1 MPPIRNITTV
11 TLESIHEDI
20 PEYIHN
26 NQIIVANYN
35 DMKDVYLRMLKDRYL
50 FPIDRDILFACL
62 TDMTYMFCPGDDLN
76 NDRVVELLELEGD
89 DDGDDSDDDD
99 EDDGPQVAD
108 EVPPVSRVFPSVT
121 PDSAQ
126 CSSDNES
133 A

>member
-1 MPPIRNITTV
+1 MPPIRNITPV

-50 FPIDRDILFACL
+50 FPIDRDILIACL
-62 TDMTYMFCPGDDLN
+62 TDMTYMYCPGDDLN
-76 NDRVVELLELEGD
+76 KDRVVELLELEGD
-89 DDGDDSDDDD
+89 DDGDDSDDDGDDD
-99 EDDGPQVAD
+99 EVTD

-121 PDSAQ
+121 PDSVQ
-126 CSSDNES
+126 TVSEDES
-133 A
+133 C